1 MNQQQETTTAFQP
14 ITQPKQCKM
23 LDAHPACPWMSEET
37 DIISEALAK
46 AQSELKQPKF
56 NRSVN
61 YGATKFNY
69 ADLNECLSVALPV
82 LGKHGI
88 SLTQLEWNGELVTIL
103 QKQNQWL
110 KSVTR
115 LPQVVKMQDKGSAL
129 TYTKRYALTAMLGM
143 SAEDDDDA
151 NIVDQTNRHP
161 NQRTS
166 TKPNALDY
174 VSPAVASEI
183 RACKS
188 REELQQLFAQHAEWR
203 NDTIIKRAMAEH
215 ANELQKGGAK

>member
-1 MNQQQETTTAFQP
+1 MNQQEPMKQP
-14 ITQPKQCKM
+14 TLQPKQTKM

-46 AQSELKQPKF
+46 AQGELKQPKF

-82 LGKHGI
+82 LSKYGI
-88 SLTQLEWNGELVTIL
+88 SLTQLEWGGELITIL

-110 KSVTR
+110 KSVTK
-115 LPQVVKMQDKGSAL
+115 LPQATKMQDKGSAL
-129 TYTKRYALTAMLGM
+129 TYTKRYALSAMLGM
-143 SAEDDDDA
+143 SAEDDNDA
-151 NIVDQTNRHP
+151 QTDKLPELHLNV
-161 NQRTS
+161 
-166 TKPNALDY
+166 KPKPKAIDY
-174 VSPAVASEI
+174 VAPAVASEI

-188 REELQQLFAQHAEWR
+188 REELQQLFEQHAEWR